1 MSSILQGSAGWAI
14 AFGVLLAV
22 LIVIVLALKS
32 RGRRKDRDQGRSGH
46 RLSIVETR
54 EIDEERKL
62 LIVRCDGIDHL
73 VLIGGGS
80 DLLIKADLRPAETRV
95 AFPPPLAPEPSFATA
110 PSLPAEPAQPRSAP
124 APASAFAVPS
134 LQQDAFLT
142 PPPLPPAPP
151 LAGRPEPLPPAPPS
165 PELQAFAPARAAP
178 AAAPGRSRLEPA
190 AAAPV
195 ADTETAASDAASSP
209 PDFSEMTRKLEEA
222 LLRTAAMRGPSPAER
237 AAQSPTAPLPGPAPS
252 VGGETTAANPAGDAP
267 SAPVDPFEE
276 EIRRLLGRDAPK
288 A

>member
-1 MSSILQGSAGWAI
+1 MSNILQGSAGWAI

-22 LIVIVLALKS
+22 LVVIVLALKS

-62 LIVRCDGIDHL
+62 LIVRCDGTDHL

-95 AFPPPLAPEPSFATA
+95 AFPPPLAPEPSFAAA

-151 LAGRPEPLPPAPPS
+151 LAGRPEPVPPAPPS

-178 AAAPGRSRLEPA
+178 AAAP
-190 AAAPV
+190 V
-195 ADTETAASDAASSP
+195 ADTETATSDAVSSP

-237 AAQSPTAPLPGPAPS
+237 AAQSPAAPLPGPAPS
-252 VGGETTAANPAGDAP
+252 GGGEKTAANPAGDAP